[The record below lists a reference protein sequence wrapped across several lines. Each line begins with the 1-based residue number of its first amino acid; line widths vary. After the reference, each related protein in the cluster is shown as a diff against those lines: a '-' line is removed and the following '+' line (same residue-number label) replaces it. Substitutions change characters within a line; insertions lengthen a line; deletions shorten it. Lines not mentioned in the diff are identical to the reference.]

1 MHLWLAQNFLF
12 RSGLPVTQRPS
23 CLFLLSAS
31 VLLVFSHVDHSS
43 SYRIVKSHQG
53 YQVSIFIMT
62 DAGNLFRYLLNNHTY
77 FQKTIK
83 IYYSYFIFFFYCS
96 FFRVLTPLAK
106 RQSFIAYFSNL
117 LKRSLLQICEFAT
130 ICDCSVP
137 LVSVSVLTL
146 TPVCFDDNNFT
157 MCLHK
162 TMQCNTPGFVLST
175 QDHLDIQEF
184 LNLHRNIRNIFS
196 SSEKNVI
203 QHVDLDFTEFIN
215 CFGLYEQ
222 FNN

>member
-23 CLFLLSAS
+23 CLFLLRAS

-43 SYRIVKSHQG
+43 SYRIVKSYWG
-53 YQVSIFIMT
+53 YQISIFIMT

-77 FQKTIK
+77 FQKTTK

-96 FFRVLTPLAK
+96 FFRVPIPLVLYCIF
-106 RQSFIAYFSNL
+106 QQL
-117 LKRSLLQICEFAT
+117 VKRSLLQICEFAT

-137 LVSVSVLTL
+137 LVSVSVLTP

-162 TMQCNTPGFVLST
+162 TMQCNTPGFGLFT

-196 SSEKNVI
+196 SSVKNVI
-203 QHVDLDFTEFIN
+203 QHVDLDSTEFIN

-222 FNN
+222 FND